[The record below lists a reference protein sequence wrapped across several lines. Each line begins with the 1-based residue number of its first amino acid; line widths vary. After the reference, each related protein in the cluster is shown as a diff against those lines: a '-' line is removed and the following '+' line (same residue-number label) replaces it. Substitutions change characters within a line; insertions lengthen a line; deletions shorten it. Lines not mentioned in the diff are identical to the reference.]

1 MGGKGVGGAR
11 GRGEGRGR
19 ARARGAFQRLAA
31 RRPTSQTANG
41 AAVLA
46 VDREAPPPSLSF
58 QAHTPT
64 PSTSPHLQ
72 SSHPVFTSA
81 PVLRA
86 WAVARVVH
94 DGQTAACG
102 GPMLAH
108 AAAVARVV
116 ADLGADAPSVAAAV
130 LHASLARGVATE
142 SALGSVVDADVLTLV
157 TSVTRMTDLCLLRR
171 YTAGEAVVAAE
182 VASDA
187 TALPSIDALTSR
199 FIAML
204 VSMADV
210 RALVISVGEALV
222 DLKARLAAGADGTR
236 AARAA
241 GRAALD
247 IHAPLANRL
256 GVWSLKAALED
267 AAFAVLHPAE
277 HAALAAAAAPAAA
290 ADSVRAVLD
299 SVRSALDTAGLPHAD
314 VAGRAKNLYGL
325 HVKMV
330 AKGLPLESVHD
341 ARAVRV
347 LVETKAEC
355 YAAERAVHALW
366 RPVADT
372 DGSRSKDY
380 IRSPKPNG
388 YQSLHSV
395 VVGPDGRP
403 VELQVRTR
411 KMHLIAEHGVAAH
424 WRYKEDG
431 VKEDGSSS
439 SSSASSTVDPSEG
452 TRDAH
457 DDARVAWARW
467 LTTWCHELDAHAAST
482 HHHMA
487 ALAADVAQ
495 HATCTFPDH
504 APGCGFAAYLSKG
517 LRAGADAASAS
528 APPRRVL
535 VAVMDHASSA
545 AAAAEPT
552 VEAFAPGTT
561 ADDVV
566 ATTGRRLR
574 AVVNNGERGSDT
586 PLAPGD
592 KVELFP
598 ADDRPVTPGPDGR
611 RPRPASLEGDLE
623 EARARLDRL
632 LAGPPATPERARV
645 A

>member
-1 MGGKGVGGAR
+1 MQQSR
-11 GRGEGRGR
+11 EGE
-19 ARARGAFQRLAA
+19 APALPPLPPNPLLHTHSHTTHPH
-31 RRPTSQTANG
+31 PTS
-41 AAVLA
+41 
-46 VDREAPPPSLSF
+46 P
-58 QAHTPT
+58 
-64 PSTSPHLQ
+64 Q
-72 SSHPVFTSA
+72 SSHPVFTA
-81 PVLRA
+81 PPVLRA
-86 WAVARVVH
+86 WAVARVAH

-108 AAAVARVV
+108 AAAVARVL

-157 TSVTRMTDLCLLRR
+157 KSVTRMTDLCLLRR
-171 YTAGEAVVAAE
+171 YTAGEEVAAAE
-182 VASDA
+182 GAPA
-187 TALPSIDALTSR
+187 TTTTLPSIDALTSR

-210 RALVISVGEALV
+210 RALVVSLGEALV
-222 DLKARLAAGADGTR
+222 DLKARLAAGAGVTR

-241 GRAALD
+241 ARAALD
-247 IHAPLANRL
+247 VHAPLANRL

-277 HAALAAAAAPAAA
+277 HAALVAAAAPAAA
-290 ADSVRAVLD
+290 ADSLRAVLD
-299 SVRSALDTAGLPHAD
+299 SVRSALDAAGLPHAD

-366 RPVADT
+366 RPVDDADGT
-372 DGSRSKDY
+372 RSKDY
-380 IRSPKPNG
+380 IRFPKPNG

-431 VKEDGSSS
+431 VGKEDGSSSS
-439 SSSASSTVDPSEG
+439 SSSASSTVDPSEA
-452 TRDAH
+452 TRDAA

-495 HATCTFPDH
+495 HATCTFPEH

-528 APPRRVL
+528 ALPRRVL

-545 AAAAEPT
+545 AAAAGPT
-552 VEAFAPGTT
+552 VEAFAPDTT

-574 AVVNNGERGSDT
+574 ALVNNGERGTDA

-598 ADDRPVTPGPDGR
+598 ADDRPVTPGPSGR
-611 RPRPASLEGDLE
+611 PCPASLEGDLE